1 MTNVN
6 LMHGD
11 CLERMNEIPDGSVDM
26 ILADLPYGTT
36 QCKWDVVIP
45 FEPLWKHYWRVI
57 KANGAVVLFGSEPFS
72 SHLRMSQIKKY
83 KYDWVWDK
91 VKSSGFTLA
100 KTRPLKQHE
109 NISVFWQTKANYI
122 AQVTQRKNVRKY
134 NRKGKVYGNA
144 EHLQTDDKQNRFL
157 TVYQPKSI
165 ITISNADQRNRH
177 HPTQKPVPLLEYLIR
192 TYTNEGETVLD
203 NVMGSGSTGVACL
216 NTQRKFIGI
225 EKDATYFEIAKK
237 RIGYSSDPTGFYTTT
252 SAIVGTR
259 IA

>member
-11 CLERMNEIPDGSVDM
+11 CLERMSEIPDGSVDM

-36 QCKWDVVIP
+36 ACKWDVVIP

-91 VKSSGFTLA
+91 QFGSNFANSNKQ
-100 KTRPLKQHE
+100 PLKYHE
-109 NISVFWQTKANYI
+109 TISVFYSKQPIYNKQMSQRSKPLDARSWSNSKKTSNVNFRTNKQPEKTSKLYTELNPNSILTFNAVAGDCNNTK
-122 AQVTQRKNVRKY
+122 RK
-134 NRKGKVYGNA
+134 
-144 EHLQTDDKQNRFL
+144 HPSQ
-157 TVYQPKSI
+157 KS
-165 ITISNADQRNRH
+165 TS
-177 HPTQKPVPLLEYLIR
+177 LLEYLIR

-237 RIGYSSDPTGFYTTT
+237 RIGESLG
-252 SAIVGTR
+252 
-259 IA
+259 